1 MDVAVRVDAS
11 TQIGAGHLMRCLTLA
26 NAIHARSGHVTF
38 LCRELPDSLAPLI
51 AAQGHEL
58 VRLSDSEA
66 PGARQFD
73 WLVVD
78 HYQLDA
84 AWESRA
90 RAVAKRIFV
99 IDDLADRPHD
109 CDVLLDQNLY
119 TDGELRYSG
128 RVPPACR
135 LLLGP
140 RYALLRAEFG
150 RLRAGVRPRTG
161 KVGRLLVFF
170 GGGDAGNQ
178 TTTALEAL
186 SRIDAPRNVDVVI
199 GAEHPHRGPIE
210 KLCAARGYQLH
221 VQTSRMAELMAA
233 ADLAVGAGGSATW
246 ERCCLGLPSLVVSV
260 AANQDRLVHDGAL
273 AGTVYAPEGV
283 LSSPDDL
290 ARHIRAFM
298 DNPLLRESMSRKGM
312 EVVDGRG
319 VDRVLP
325 ALGLGRVTMRPAV
338 IADSDNL
345 FVWRNHPSIRGV
357 SRSQKPLE
365 RAAHERW
372 LGAALSDS
380 SRVLLI
386 GECRG
391 QPVGVVR
398 FDIQEAVA
406 EVSIYVVPGQERCGF
421 GAELLAAAEAWLGSH
436 RSAVREVSA
445 EVLAANQPSHRLF
458 RGAGYQLE
466 STLYR
471 KRMQ

>member
-1 MDVAVRVDAS
+1 
-11 TQIGAGHLMRCLTLA
+11 MRCLTLA
-26 NAIHARSGHVTF
+26 NAIHAGSGHVTF
-38 LCRELPDSLAPLI
+38 LCRELPDSLAQLV
-51 AAQGHEL
+51 AVQGHEL
-58 VRLSDSEA
+58 VRLSDGEA

-84 AWESRA
+84 DWESRA

-99 IDDLADRPHD
+99 IDDLADRPRLRSFVGSESVHRRRA
-109 CDVLLDQNLY
+109 
-119 TDGELRYSG
+119 RYSG

-150 RLRAGVRPRTG
+150 RLRAGVQPRTG
-161 KVGRLLVFF
+161 NVGRLLVFF

-199 GAEHPHRGPIE
+199 GAEHPHRATIE
-210 KLCAARGYQLH
+210 KLCADRGYQLH

-312 EVVDGRG
+312 EIVDGRG

-365 RAAHERW
+365 REAHERW
-372 LGAALSDS
+372 LGGSLSDS

-406 EVSIYVVPGQERCGF
+406 EVSIYVVPGQERGGF

-445 EVLAANQPSHRLF
+445 EVLSANQPSHRLF